1 MDVKTLIT
9 GGLGF
14 IGSNYID
21 YILETKPLEN
31 LLVLDKKT
39 YAADPDALKRW
50 EGNTRLSFIEGDI
63 CDAQLLCQIFLENNI
78 QGVVHFAAES
88 HVDNSISGP
97 QAFVETNIMGTFQ
110 LLEAARKTWL
120 DRNQSKKAGYENARF
135 HHISTD
141 EVYGALGPKGAFTEK
156 TAYAPNSPYSASK
169 AASDHLV
176 RSYFHTYGL
185 PVVTTNCSNN
195 FGPYQHQEKLIPTI
209 IRKAIQEEPIPIY
222 GTGKNIRDWLFV
234 LDHCIAIQT
243 VFEKGTLGEVYCVG
257 GDSEKTNLDLCA
269 AVIQILDNTQPRS
282 NRESYATLITHV
294 TDRLGHDFRYA
305 IDSSKINK
313 ELNWKPSLQVEE
325 RIKKTV
331 TFYLQN
337 KEWLEKIIYRKS

>member
-50 EGNTRLSFIEGDI
+50 EGNTRLSFIEGDV

-110 LLEAARKTWL
+110 LLEATRKTWL

-305 IDSSKINK
+305 IDATKIKNELGWSAQTSFEEALQITVEHYLNK
-313 ELNWKPSLQVEE
+313 RN
-325 RIKKTV
+325 R
-331 TFYLQN
+331 
-337 KEWLEKIIYRKS
+337 

>member
-1 MDVKTLIT
+1 MEAKTLIT

-21 YILETKPLEN
+21 YIIESKPLEN

-39 YAADPDALKRW
+39 YAADANALKRW
-50 EGNTRLSFIEGDI
+50 AGNARLSFVEGDI
-63 CDAQLLCQIFLENNI
+63 CDAQLLSQLFQENNI

-110 LLEAARKTWL
+110 LLEAVRKVWL
-120 DRNQSKKAGYENARF
+120 EPNQSKKAAYEKARF

-141 EVYGALGPKGAFTEK
+141 EVYGALGSTGAFTEE

-234 LDHCIAIQT
+234 IDHCIAIQT

-269 AVIQILDNTQPRS
+269 AVIQILDTIQPRS
-282 NRESYATLITHV
+282 NGKSYAALITHV

-305 IDSSKINK
+305 IDATKIKNELGWKAQTSFEEALQITVEHYLNK
-313 ELNWKPSLQVEE
+313 RN
-325 RIKKTV
+325 
-331 TFYLQN
+331 
-337 KEWLEKIIYRKS
+337 

>member
-50 EGNTRLSFIEGDI
+50 EGNTRLSFIEGDV

-243 VFEKGTLGEVYCVG
+243 
-257 GDSEKTNLDLCA
+257 
-269 AVIQILDNTQPRS
+269 RS
-282 NRESYATLITHV
+282 
-294 TDRLGHDFRYA
+294 
-305 IDSSKINK
+305 
-313 ELNWKPSLQVEE
+313 
-325 RIKKTV
+325 
-331 TFYLQN
+331 YL
-337 KEWLEKIIYRKS
+337 KLP

>member
-50 EGNTRLSFIEGDI
+50 EGNTRLSFIEGDV

-269 AVIQILDNTQPRS
+269 AVIQILDSIKPRS
-282 NRESYATLITHV
+282 NGESYATLITHV

-305 IDSSKINK
+305 IDATKIKNELGWSAQTSFEEALQITVEHYLNK
-313 ELNWKPSLQVEE
+313 RN
-325 RIKKTV
+325 R
-331 TFYLQN
+331 
-337 KEWLEKIIYRKS
+337 

>member
-1 MDVKTLIT
+1 MDAKTLIT

-21 YILETKPLEN
+21 YILKTKPLEN
-31 LLVLDKKT
+31 ILVLDKNT
-39 YAADPDALKRW
+39 YAADSDALKRW
-50 EGNTRLSFIEGDI
+50 EGNPRLTFTEGDI
-63 CDAQLLCQIFLENNI
+63 CDAQLLSQIFQENNI

-97 QAFVETNIMGTFQ
+97 QAFVDTNIMGTFQ

-120 DRNQSKKAGYENARF
+120 DVNQSMKEGYENARF

-141 EVYGALGPKGAFTEK
+141 EVYGALGSKGAFTEK
-156 TAYAPNSPYSASK
+156 RAYAPNSPYSASK

-222 GTGKNIRDWLFV
+222 GTGKNVRDWLFV
-234 LDHCIAIQT
+234 YDHCTAIQT

-269 AVIQILDNTQPRS
+269 AVIQILDKTQPRS
-282 NRESYATLITHV
+282 NGESYATLITHV

-305 IDSSKINK
+305 IDATKIKNELGWSAQTSFEEALEITVAHYLNK
-313 ELNWKPSLQVEE
+313 RN
-325 RIKKTV
+325 R
-331 TFYLQN
+331 
-337 KEWLEKIIYRKS
+337 

>member
-1 MDVKTLIT
+1 MEAKTLIT

-21 YILETKPLEN
+21 YIIEAKPLEN

-39 YAADPDALKRW
+39 YAADANALKRW
-50 EGNTRLSFIEGDI
+50 ERNARLSFVEGDI
-63 CDAQLLCQIFLENNI
+63 CDAQLLSQLFQENNI

-97 QAFVETNIMGTFQ
+97 QAFVETNITGTFQ
-110 LLEAARKTWL
+110 LLEAARKAWL
-120 DRNQSKKAGYENARF
+120 EPNQSKKAAYEKARF

-141 EVYGALGPKGAFTEK
+141 EVYGALGPTGAFTEK

-243 VFEKGTLGEVYCVG
+243 VFEKGTLGGVYCVG

-269 AVIQILDNTQPRS
+269 AVIQILDTIQPRS
-282 NRESYATLITHV
+282 NGKSYATLITHV

-305 IDSSKINK
+305 IDATKIKNELGWKAQTSFEEALQITVEHYLNK
-313 ELNWKPSLQVEE
+313 RN
-325 RIKKTV
+325 
-331 TFYLQN
+331 
-337 KEWLEKIIYRKS
+337 